1 MNSNLQTIA
10 ALLIVALVVVAFVVR
25 AIVRRRNPGCG
36 GGDCG
41 AISPEMRKLQARI
54 KSR

>member
-1 MNSNLQTIA
+1 MTPTFQTTA
-10 ALLIVALVVVAFVVR
+10 ALLIVALVAAAFVVR
-25 AIVRRRNPGCG
+25 AIKRRRNPGCG

-54 KSR
+54 KLK